1 MNKITSDPPV
11 VEVMGNAAV
20 APEGWDKETLRNTG
34 SLQNAI
40 LHSTNLSIIAT
51 DKNGVIAFFN
61 AGAERMLGYAAS
73 EVVHK
78 SNPGDLLDLDELMA
92 RAEALSL
99 EYATPV
105 KPDFEAL
112 AFRASRGIEDIYEL
126 TYICKDRS
134 RAPAVVSITALR
146 QEGGEKTADDKSDI
160 SGYLLIGTS
169 NSVRTRTEV
178 ELLNAKAAT
187 EKTSFAKSDFLLQ
200 LSHELRTSLNV
211 ILGFA
216 ELMESGV
223 PPPPPSQKKN
233 LEQILVSGRYLLDL
247 TNELLDRALIESGQ
261 VTLSR
266 EPVSLAEVMEE
277 CRAMI
282 EPQAKRRYISV
293 TFPRFEAPCF
303 IKADRTRVKQILMN
317 LLLNAIKY
325 NKPGG
330 AVSVEYTL
338 KPSGAIRVSVHD
350 TGNGLTSEQL
360 SQLFQPFN
368 RLGQEAGTEEGAGI
382 GLIVSKQLVEAMGGT
397 IGATSA
403 VGEGCVFWFELNAAA
418 APQLTFA
425 DSARAAAP
433 PLPPLPTGTPLRT
446 VLYVEDNPA
455 NLELIKQ
462 LIARRPDLRLITAT
476 NGILGTASA
485 RANQPEVILM
495 DINMPGMNGIEA
507 LRILRADP
515 STAHIPVIAL
525 SANAMPEDI
534 EIGYESGF
542 FNYVTKP
549 IRVTQLM
556 ETLDAALRFSHAA
569 SGGAT
574 QK

>member
-1 MNKITSDPPV
+1 MNKVIPDFPIDDLAGTTAQ
-11 VEVMGNAAV
+11 NALPNAG
-20 APEGWDKETLRNTG
+20 AI
-34 SLQNAI
+34 QNAI
-40 LHSTNLSIIAT
+40 QHGTNLSIIGT
-51 DKNGVIAFFN
+51 NKNGVIEFFN

-78 SNPGDLLDLDELMA
+78 TNPGDLLDLDELMA

-99 EYATPV
+99 EYATPI

-134 RAPAVVSITALR
+134 RVPAVVSITALR
-146 QEGGEKTADDKSDI
+146 VEGGDEKSDI
-160 SGYLLIGTS
+160 IGYLLIGTS

-178 ELLNAKAAT
+178 ELLNAKAAA
-187 EKTSFAKSDFLLQ
+187 EKTSLAKSEFLLQ
-200 LSHELRTSLNV
+200 LSHELRAPLNL

-216 ELMESGV
+216 QLMESGV

-233 LEQILVSGRYLLDL
+233 LEQILVAGRYLLDL
-247 TNELLDRALIESGQ
+247 TNEMLDRALIESGQ

-266 EPVSLAEVMEE
+266 EPVSLAGVMEE
-277 CRAMI
+277 CLAMI
-282 EPQAKRRYISV
+282 TPQAKRRHIAV

-303 IKADRTRVKQILMN
+303 IKADRTRVKQVLMN

-325 NKPGG
+325 NNPGG
-330 AVSVEYTL
+330 AVTVSHTL
-338 KPSGAIRVSVHD
+338 KPAGSIRVSVRD
-350 TGNGLTSEQL
+350 TGRGLTPEQL

-368 RLGQEAGTEEGAGI
+368 RLGQEAGQEEGAGI
-382 GLIVSKQLVEAMGGT
+382 GLVVSKQLVEAMGGT
-397 IGATSA
+397 IGATST
-403 VGEGCVFWFELNAAA
+403 VGEGSVFWFKLNLAA

-425 DSARAAAP
+425 DGERAAP
-433 PLPPLPTGTPLRT
+433 LLPPVATGTLLRT

-462 LIARRPDLRLITAT
+462 LIARRPDLRLLTAT
-476 NGILGTASA
+476 DGILGTASA

-534 EIGYESGF
+534 EVGYENGF

-556 ETLDAALRFSHAA
+556 EALDAALRFSQM
-569 SGGAT
+569 SVSRPVYN
-574 QK
+574 